1 MTENENLISMNNF
14 LSKQEKINI
23 DDKNYNKIMFLY
35 KSALK
40 ELETKIEIL
49 QEELKE
55 FYGYNPIDHVSSR
68 IKTSESII
76 KKLNKKNYNLTYENM
91 IEKLNDI
98 AGIRIVCNFKDDV
111 YRIAEYIESFQ
122 NIKVINKK
130 DYIKNPKKTGY
141 MSYHLILEVP
151 INFAKGII
159 YVKVEVQIRTVGM
172 DFWATLEHKLKYKGN
187 SKLSKKDEKNLI
199 KYAHII
205 NNIDDKMYI
214 LSNKEEILNQ
224 NITAIPIAAKNKI
237 NDDNKG
243 FMVKM

>member
-1 MTENENLISMNNF
+1 MSENENLISMNNF
-14 LSKQEKINI
+14 LSKQEKIKI
-23 DDKNYNKIMFLY
+23 DDNNYNKIMFLY

-49 QEELKE
+49 QDELKE
-55 FYGYNPIDHVSSR
+55 FYGYNPIDHVISR
-68 IKTSESII
+68 VKTSESII
-76 KKLNKKNYNLTYENM
+76 KKLEKKNYNLTYENM

-98 AGIRIVCNFKDDV
+98 AGIRIICNFKDDV
-111 YRIAEYIESFQ
+111 YKIAEYIENFQ
-122 NIKVINKK
+122 NIKVLNKK

-172 DFWATLEHKLKYKGN
+172 DFWASLEHKSKYKGGKN
-187 SKLSKKDEKNLI
+187 LSKKDEKNLV
-199 KYAHII
+199 KYAQII

-214 LSNKEEILNQ
+214 LSNKEELSNQ
-224 NITAIPIAAKNKI
+224 NISAIQIGAKNKSDN
-237 NDDNKG
+237 NDKG
-243 FMVKM
+243 LFIKL